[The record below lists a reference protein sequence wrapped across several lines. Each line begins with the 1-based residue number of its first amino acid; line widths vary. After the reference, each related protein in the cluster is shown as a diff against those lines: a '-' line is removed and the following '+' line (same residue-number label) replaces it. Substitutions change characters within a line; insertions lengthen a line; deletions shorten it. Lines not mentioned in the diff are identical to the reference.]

1 LRRVGAIADAHA
13 KGKHTGN
20 ACAAKAQ
27 RECQRRKKQ
36 TNLETQQMK
45 IGFIGLGNM
54 GAPMA
59 HNLLKAGHP
68 LTVYDVS
75 AEAMQTLAAAG
86 AKTAPSPK
94 AAAQDADFV
103 ITMLPAAA
111 HVKAVLTGEEGIFAA
126 TAKKN
131 VTIID
136 SSTIDPASVKAFAE
150 LANQNG
156 NAFVDAPVSGGTGGA
171 AAGTLTF
178 MVGGSKE
185 AYEHVK
191 PVLSAMGKNIVHCG
205 DTSTGQVAKIC
216 NNLVLGITMAGVS
229 EAMALGEALGIDPA
243 VLGGIINTS
252 TGRCWSSDT
261 YNPFPGVIET
271 APSTR
276 GYTGGFGTDLML
288 KDLGLATDAAKLAR
302 QPVYLGALAQQ
313 LYQTMSTKGA
323 GRLDFSAVIKL
334 YRKEGNT

>member
-1 LRRVGAIADAHA
+1 
-13 KGKHTGN
+13 
-20 ACAAKAQ
+20 
-27 RECQRRKKQ
+27 
-36 TNLETQQMK
+36 MK
-45 IGFIGLGNM
+45 IGFVGLGNM

-59 HNLLKAGHP
+59 LNLLKAGHA
-68 LTVYDVS
+68 LNVFDLN
-75 AEAMQTLAAAG
+75 AEAVQSLVAAG
-86 AKTAPSPK
+86 AKATVSPK
-94 AAAQDADFV
+94 AAATDVEYV
-103 ITMLPAAA
+103 ITMLPAAT
-111 HVKAVLTGEEGIFAA
+111 HVKTVLTGEDGILAGI
-126 TAKKN
+126 AKN
-131 VTIID
+131 ITIID
-136 SSTIDPASVKAFAE
+136 SSTIDPASVKTFAE

-156 NAFVDAPVSGGTGGA
+156 NTFVDAPVSGGTGGA

-178 MVGGSKE
+178 MVGGS
-185 AYEHVK
+185 AAIYEQVK
-191 PVLSAMGKNIVHCG
+191 PVLLAMGKNIVHCG

-229 EAMALGEALGIDPA
+229 EAMALGEALGIDPK

-288 KDLGLATDAAKLAR
+288 KDLGLATDAAKFAR

-323 GRLDFSAVIKL
+323 GKLDFSAVIKL
-334 YRKEGNT
+334 YRKDGDA

>member
-1 LRRVGAIADAHA
+1 
-13 KGKHTGN
+13 
-20 ACAAKAQ
+20 
-27 RECQRRKKQ
+27 
-36 TNLETQQMK
+36 MK

-59 HNLLKAGHP
+59 LNLLKAGHALQVFDLNAHAVQE
-68 LTVYDVS
+68 LT
-75 AEAMQTLAAAG
+75 TAG
-86 AKTAPSPK
+86 ATAKETPK
-94 AAAQDADFV
+94 AAAADVEAV

-111 HVKAVLTGEEGIFAA
+111 HVKAVLTGEEGILAGI
-126 TAKKN
+126 AKN
-131 VTIID
+131 ITIID
-136 SSTIDPASVKAFAE
+136 SSTIDPASVKIFAE
-150 LANQNG
+150 LAKQNG
-156 NAFVDAPVSGGTGGA
+156 NTFVDAPVSGGTGGA

-178 MVGGSKE
+178 MVGGTAE

-191 PVLSAMGKNIVHCG
+191 PVLQAMGKNIVHCG
-205 DTSTGQVAKIC
+205 GTSTGQVAKIC

-229 EAMALGEALGIDPA
+229 EAMALGEALGIDPK

-323 GRLDFSAVIKL
+323 GKLDFSAVIKL
-334 YRKEGNT
+334 YRNEEGAS